1 MSIEIEKLDF
11 AKGDGLL
18 PAIVQDADSGAVL
31 MLAYMN
37 REALEQ
43 TLARKRA
50 VFYSRSKQR
59 LWEKGE
65 TTGHTLDLVD
75 VAADCDNDT
84 LLVTAR
90 PRGPACHNGTLTCFG
105 DEPRSAATSIAFLAK
120 LEAIIAQRA
129 ADKPEAS
136 YSARLL
142 EKGISRVAQ
151 KVGEEGV
158 ELALA
163 GVNDT
168 EQKVVEETAD
178 LLFHTL
184 VLLRARGV
192 PLQRVIRELETRH
205 RK

>member
-1 MSIEIEKLDF
+1 M
-11 AKGDGLL
+11 
-18 PAIVQDADSGAVL
+18 
-31 MLAYMN
+31 
-37 REALEQ
+37 
-43 TLARKRA
+43 
-50 VFYSRSKQR
+50 
-59 LWEKGE
+59 
-65 TTGHTLDLVD
+65 
-75 VAADCDNDT
+75 
-84 LLVTAR
+84 LVTAR

-105 DEPRSAATSIAFLAK
+105 DEPRSAATNIAFLAK

-136 YSARLL
+136 YTARLL

-168 EQKVVEETAD
+168 EQKVVEESAD

-192 PLQRVIRELETRH
+192 PLERVMRELETRH